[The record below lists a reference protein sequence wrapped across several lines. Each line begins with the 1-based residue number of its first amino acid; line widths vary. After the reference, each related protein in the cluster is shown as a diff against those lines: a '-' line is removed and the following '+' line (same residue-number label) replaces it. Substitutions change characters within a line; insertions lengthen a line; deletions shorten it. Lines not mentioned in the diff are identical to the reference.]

1 MAAQFGCGRRSL
13 AATAGGGNSRR
24 SRASSVSSSGSGQMR
39 PARRARRMHSP
50 AAVALTP
57 RAAAILRLDM
67 PAADSLSRSRILR
80 MGNLGPGI
88 GALLLWKGAKPMLI
102 RGLPNGARPS
112 RPEESHLEPLTDP
125 DLTLSRHPAR
135 AIA

>member
-1 MAAQFGCGRRSL
+1 
-13 AATAGGGNSRR
+13 
-24 SRASSVSSSGSGQMR
+24 
-39 PARRARRMHSP
+39 ARRMHSP

-112 RPEESHLEPLTDP
+112 RPGEFHPEALTDP
-125 DLTLSRHPAR
+125 YVNLSIHTAR
-135 AIA
+135 VTARGLPPSIDRRIPPVAG

>member
-1 MAAQFGCGRRSL
+1 
-13 AATAGGGNSRR
+13 
-24 SRASSVSSSGSGQMR
+24 MR

-50 AAVALTP
+50 AAVALIP

-102 RGLPNGARPS
+102 RGLPNGARHTHPQVVAIIRNGWS
-112 RPEESHLEPLTDP
+112 RSIVAPGRDRSVRASFSQLSLSARCSLNPGGRNEVAWPLW
-125 DLTLSRHPAR
+125 LWLSQS
-135 AIA
+135 